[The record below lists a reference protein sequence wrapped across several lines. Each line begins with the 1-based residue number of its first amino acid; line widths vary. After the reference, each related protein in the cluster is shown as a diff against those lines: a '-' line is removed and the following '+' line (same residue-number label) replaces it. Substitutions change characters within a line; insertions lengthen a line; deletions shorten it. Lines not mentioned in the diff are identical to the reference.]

1 MSEVSYQTE
10 WAKVEKTRS
19 RYADTDK
26 PWQVMTR
33 NYGQLYDS
41 RSGWAGDFATKAE
54 ALAHVSDKG
63 YVLVASWKEA
73 NAQSQDL
80 RRAQREGADRTRA
93 AREGLTLVKIGN
105 SVRYVTPADAGRLL
119 TLFGPDP
126 DEFGRMGEAAK
137 R

>member
-1 MSEVSYQTE
+1 MDVSYQTE
-10 WAKVEKTRS
+10 WAKVEKTKS
-19 RYADTDK
+19 RYADTNK

-33 NYGQLYDS
+33 NYGQLYGS
-41 RSGWAGDFATKAE
+41 RSGWDGDFATKAE

-63 YVLVASWKEA
+63 YVLVSSWKEA
-73 NAQSQDL
+73 NAQSHPL
-80 RRAQREGADRTRA
+80 RQAQIAGSDRARA
-93 AREGLTLVKIGN
+93 AREGLTLIRIG
-105 SVRYVTPADAGRLL
+105 SVVRYVTPVDAGRLL